1 MTRGLKDVVL
11 LHGWG
16 CNAGVFRGLVRAR
29 DKHLNA
35 HTLDLPGYGET
46 PACKPYT
53 LENLADAVAARAPA
67 RCSVIGWSLGAQ
79 VALAWARRAPAQVE
93 KLALIAATP
102 CFVQRGD
109 WPCATE
115 RSVLRQFNQALHG
128 DRTGTLLRF
137 ASLQALGDVHAAK
150 VAHRLRTAMFARAL
164 PPEPVLKDGLE
175 ILRTTDLREEMHAVT
190 QPVLLV
196 HGDQDSVTPWAAG
209 KWLAGALPNARL
221 HLICGTGHAPF
232 LSEPAA
238 VSRLLAEFLNE

>member
-16 CNAGVFRGLVRAR
+16 SNAGIFRGLVRSR

-35 HTLDLPGYGET
+35 YALDLPGYGDT
-46 PACKPYT
+46 PPCKPYT
-53 LENLADAVAARAPA
+53 LEQLADAVAASAPA

-93 KLALIAATP
+93 RLALIAATP
-102 CFVQRGD
+102 CFAQRGD
-109 WPCATE
+109 WPYATE
-115 RSVLRQFNQALHG
+115 RSVLRQFKQALHG

-137 ASLQALGDVHAAK
+137 VSLQALGDVHAAK
-150 VAHRLRTAMFARAL
+150 VAHRLRTALFSRSV
-164 PPEPVLKDGLE
+164 PTEQVLIDGLE
-175 ILRTTDLREEMHAVT
+175 ILRTTDMREELQAVT
-190 QPVLLV
+190 QPALV
-196 HGDQDSVTPWAAG
+196 IHGGQDSVTPCAAG

-221 HLICGTGHAPF
+221 HLMPGAGHAPF

-238 VSRLLAEFLNE
+238 VSRLLAGFLNE